1 MENNPIL
8 VAIDTKDMGK
18 ARTLCRSLNGVVGGV
33 KLGLEFIFANGI
45 QGVNEIAELGTPIFL
60 DTKFF
65 DIPNTV
71 AGAVSSVIKSMNNIF
86 MLNIHCLGGSDMIQR
101 SIDAIDDATVKYGKK
116 RPLLIGVSILT
127 SMNMYDMNEVGIDG
141 AVQDEVLKLATM
153 AKENGL
159 DGLVCSPLEVYML
172 KQELGYDFKLVV
184 PGIRPNTHSEDDFV
198 DNDDQK
204 RILTPEQAIQKG
216 ADYLVIGRPI
226 SEAEDPREKAIEIAK
241 NIGVE
246 F

>member
-45 QGVNEIAELGTPIFL
+45 KGVNEIAELGVPIFL

-71 AGAVSSVIKSMNNIF
+71 SGAVSSVIRSMNNIF
-86 MLNIHCLGGSDMIQR
+86 MMNIHCLGGSEMMQR
-101 SIDAIDDATVKYGKK
+101 AVESIDEATVKYGKK

-127 SMNMYDMNEVGIDG
+127 SMSMPDMNEVGIDG
-141 AVQDEVLKLATM
+141 LVQDEVLKLARL
-153 AKENGL
+153 AKESGL

-172 KQELGYDFKLVV
+172 KQELGYDFKLIV
-184 PGIRPNTHSEDDFV
+184 PGIRPEVQSEDDFISG
-198 DNDDQK
+198 DDQK
-204 RILTPEQAIQKG
+204 RILTPEKAMEKG

-226 SEAEDPREKAIEIAK
+226 NGAEDPREKAIEIAK
-241 NIGVE
+241 SVGVE